1 MFSNPLVPR
10 QPEKKK
16 RNLFLMDRYWPFGSG
31 PGEPGLIGLFTSACR
46 PTRLE
51 MPEPEILQ
59 FMRGFDIAKTQPEA

>member
-31 PGEPGLIGLFTSACR
+31 PGEPGLIGLFTSAGR
-46 PTRLE
+46 PTHLE
-51 MPEPEILQ
+51 LRDPGSLQ
-59 FMRGFDIAKTQPEA
+59 FVRGIAVAKTQPEA

>member
-31 PGEPGLIGLFTSACR
+31 PGEPGLIGLFTSAGR
-46 PTRLE
+46 LTRLE
-51 MPEPEILQ
+51 LPDLGALQ
-59 FMRGFDIAKTQPEA
+59 FARGFAVAKALPEA